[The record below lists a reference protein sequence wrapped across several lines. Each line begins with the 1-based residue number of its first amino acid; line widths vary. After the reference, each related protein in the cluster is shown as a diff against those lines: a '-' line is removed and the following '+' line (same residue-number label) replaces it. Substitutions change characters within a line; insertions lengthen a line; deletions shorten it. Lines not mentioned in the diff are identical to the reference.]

1 MNRSAISIICSL
13 KTELILNSRNNNS
26 CFRYLF
32 YRILLMLQNLFFI
45 VSKIMKI
52 KLSCTLRF
60 VVQLHYSDGCNYL
73 ILMIFT
79 KLPFIDCSR
88 CFKNALF
95 VMPLLLIFS
104 QCFRNSVATII
115 SNICQIQFN
124 LVYSHI
130 NLSKFS
136 V

>member
-1 MNRSAISIICSL
+1 
-13 KTELILNSRNNNS
+13 
-26 CFRYLF
+26 
-32 YRILLMLQNLFFI
+32 
-45 VSKIMKI
+45 
-52 KLSCTLRF
+52 
-60 VVQLHYSDGCNYL
+60 
-73 ILMIFT
+73 MIFT

-95 VMPLLLIFS
+95 AMPLLLIFS

-136 V
+136 VWVYFTLRKKVKSINLTKQKKMCRESKGSY